1 MLLSA
6 FDLKPVIDLTD
17 EQFYQLCRANPDV
30 KFERDATGKILIMS
44 PSGGTTGNRNFEIAA
59 EFGIWNRQAQLGV
72 CFDSSTGFKLPNG
85 ATRAP
90 DVAWIERS
98 RWDALT
104 PEQQEKFPPIA
115 PDFVLE
121 LMFPS
126 DTLEETQAKLREYI
140 ENGVRLGWLI
150 DRKTRHVEIY
160 RSDQSVEVLDN
171 PTSLE
176 GENVLPGFVLNL
188 AIVW

>member
-1 MLLSA
+1 MVLSV

-30 KFERDATGKILIMS
+30 KFERDPTGKILIMS
-44 PSGGTTGNRNFEIAA
+44 PTGGTTGNRNFEIGA
-59 EFGIWNRQAQLGV
+59 EFAIWNRQSQLGV

-85 ATRAP
+85 ATRSP

-98 RWDALT
+98 RWDAIA
-104 PEQQEKFPPIA
+104 PEQQERFPQIA
-115 PDFVLE
+115 PNFVLE
-121 LMFPS
+121 LMSPS
-126 DTLEETQAKLREYI
+126 DTLEETQAKLQEYI

-150 DRKTRHVEIY
+150 NREIRYVEIY
-160 RSDQSVEVLDN
+160 RSGQAVEGLIN
-171 PTSLE
+171 PTSLS
-176 GENVLPGFVLNL
+176 GEDVLPGFVLNL